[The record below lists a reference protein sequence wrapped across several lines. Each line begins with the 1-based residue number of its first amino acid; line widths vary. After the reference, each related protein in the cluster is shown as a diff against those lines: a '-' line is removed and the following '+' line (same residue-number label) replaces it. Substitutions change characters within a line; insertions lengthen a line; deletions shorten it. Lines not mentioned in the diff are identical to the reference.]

1 MAIVAHFF
9 TPKHKKSITPAHNPA
24 NVMLLMEWSWRGIN
38 PKLQILLYQLFVI
51 VKETKSNEKSNAPL
65 HFSFKTCCNAKV

>member
-1 MAIVAHFF
+1 
-9 TPKHKKSITPAHNPA
+9 
-24 NVMLLMEWSWRGIN
+24 MLLMEWSWRGIN